1 MIGLKIKR
9 GSTFSRKCVYSSGGA
24 PVDLTGSTVRAS
36 LRDKALVLVE
46 ELTVTL
52 GVQSGATLGTFTV
65 SALPAD
71 TVTWPVGSLSCDFRV
86 EDSLGVVT
94 HSETFHVT
102 VENAVTQ

>member
-1 MIGLKIKR
+1 MIGLRVKK
-9 GSTFSRKCVYSSGGA
+9 GSTFSRKCSYSSGGC
-24 PVDLTGSTVRAS
+24 PVNLTGSTVRAS
-36 LRDKALVLVE
+36 LRDKALTLIE

-71 TVTWPVGSLSCDFRV
+71 TATWPVGSLVCDFRI

-94 HSETFHVT
+94 HSETFLIT